1 MGRSEDGEA
10 ILAIGIDDGTD
21 SGEKVATPLETE
33 AADGLAKN
41 DVGMERPLGG
51 VVGIGTYP
59 GSRLNA
65 D

>member
-1 MGRSEDGEA
+1 M
-10 ILAIGIDDGTD
+10 AIGIDAGTD
-21 SGEKVATPLETE
+21 SGEKVATPLGTE
-33 AADGLAKN
+33 AVGGLAKN

-51 VVGIGTYP
+51 VGIGTY

>member
-1 MGRSEDGEA
+1 MDRLEDGEA
-10 ILAIGIDDGTD
+10 ILAIGIDAGTD
-21 SGEKVATPLETE
+21 SGEKVANPLGTE
-33 AADGLAKN
+33 AAGGLAKN

-51 VVGIGTYP
+51 AVGIGTFT

>member
-1 MGRSEDGEA
+1 VDGLEDGES
-10 ILAIGIDDGTD
+10 ILAIGIDAGTD
-21 SGEKVATPLETE
+21 SGEKVATPLETD
-33 AADGLAKN
+33 AVGGLAKN
-41 DVGMERPLGG
+41 DVGMERPMEG

>member
-1 MGRSEDGEA
+1 LEDGEA
-10 ILAIGIDDGTD
+10 ILAIGIDAGTD
-21 SGEKVATPLETE
+21 SGEKVANPLGTE
-33 AADGLAKN
+33 AAGGLAKN

-51 VVGIGTYP
+51 VGIGTY